1 MKITSLNLCAICS
14 SLGYVTKEF
23 KTFALD
29 ALSEEFDLFFK
40 FNGPYD
46 YIFNLSALKHV
57 RGKRYFYTF

>member
-1 MKITSLNLCAICS
+1 M
-14 SLGYVTKEF
+14 TKEF

-46 YIFNLSALKHV
+46 YIFNLSALNMLEEKIFLHFLGCFV
-57 RGKRYFYTF
+57 